1 MTIDYEIIKV
11 LAEDFFEGN
20 MPEELSAYLIDRYG
34 EEPLEGDLSPQFLF
48 PIIRSDI
55 DSYIKGEL
63 DVTLRSDLEKLQDSY
78 NELNDIACRLASEKY
93 EIESKNRYMHDF
105 ISYMNLND
113 KFTEFV
119 EKAREETDEVGFK
132 YYTL

>member
-34 EEPLEGDLSPQFLF
+34 EEPLEGDLSSRFFF

-55 DSYIKGEL
+55 DLYIKGEL
-63 DVTLRSDLEKLQDSY
+63 DVTLRFDLEKLRDRY
-78 NELNDIACRLASEKY
+78 NELNDIACRLASEKS
-93 EIESKNRYMHDF
+93 ELESKNRYMHDF
-105 ISYMNLND
+105 ISYMHLND
-113 KFTEFV
+113 KFIEFV
-119 EKAREETDEVGFK
+119 KAAQEETDEIGFV